1 MLILKGHLLHIFT
14 QADYVNKETGEVI
27 KGKTKLQLLVKK
39 PIRNGGYKN
48 ELLDISIPKEKII
61 KYKGKENSDVEV
73 EVATIGKCQFYG
85 I

>member
-27 KGKTKLQLLVKK
+27 K
-39 PIRNGGYKN
+39 
-48 ELLDISIPKEKII
+48 
-61 KYKGKENSDVEV
+61 YKGKENSDVEV